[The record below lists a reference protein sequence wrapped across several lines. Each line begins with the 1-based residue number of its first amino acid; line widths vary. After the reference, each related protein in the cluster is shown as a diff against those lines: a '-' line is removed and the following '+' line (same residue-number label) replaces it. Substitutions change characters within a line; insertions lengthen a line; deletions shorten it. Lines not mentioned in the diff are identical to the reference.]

1 MTAHLLVA
9 ALFGFAVSASAQTIY
24 RCDTAGSV
32 TYTNRLC
39 AQGTGKRIELDANPP
54 AESVKTAAARLQE
67 AVTHFN
73 ARHPVHV
80 SDVGSPPSES
90 ESARGH
96 PLAENRRSD
105 DSAWCITRNGD
116 GELVSSDRRNAN
128 LLVSIRRS
136 R

>member
-9 ALFGFAVSASAQTIY
+9 ALFGFAASASAQTIY

-39 AQGTGKRIELDANPP
+39 AQGSAKRIELDANPP
-54 AESVKTAAARLQE
+54 AESVKLAAARLQE
-67 AVTHFN
+67 AVAHFN
-73 ARHPVHV
+73 ARHPVNV
-80 SDVGSPPSES
+80 FGVGSLPSES
-90 ESARGH
+90 ESPRGR
-96 PLAENRRSD
+96 PLAENRRLD

-116 GELVSSDRRNAN
+116 GERVSNDRRNAN
-128 LLVSIRRS
+128 LLVSIRRG

>member
-9 ALFGFAVSASAQTIY
+9 ALFGFAVSASAQTVY
-24 RCDTAGSV
+24 RCDTAGTI
-32 TYTNRLC
+32 TYTNRPC
-39 AQGTGKRIELDANPP
+39 AQGSATRIELEANPP
-54 AESVKTAAARLQE
+54 AESVKLAAARLQT
-67 AVTHFN
+67 AVAHFN

-80 SDVGSPPSES
+80 SGAGLLPSKS
-90 ESARGH
+90 ESARDR
-96 PLAENRRSD
+96 PLAENGRSD

-116 GELVSSDRRNAN
+116 GELVSNDRRNAN

>member
-24 RCDTAGSV
+24 RCDTAGNV
-32 TYTNRLC
+32 TYTNRPC
-39 AQGTGKRIELDANPP
+39 AQGSAKQIELDATRP
-54 AESVKTAAARLQE
+54 AESVKLAAARLQE
-67 AVTHFN
+67 AVAHFN
-73 ARHPVHV
+73 ARHPVNV
-80 SDVGSPPSES
+80 SDVRSLPSES
-90 ESARGH
+90 ESARGR

-116 GELVSSDRRNAN
+116 GELVSNDRRNAN
-128 LLVSIRRS
+128 LLVSVPRR